1 MFFKNGLSS
10 EEEGQG
16 KEAYG
21 KVISWFNFEYS
32 T

>member
-1 MFFKNGLSS
+1 MFLKNGLSS
-10 EEEGQG
+10 EVEGQG
-16 KEAYG
+16 KETHG